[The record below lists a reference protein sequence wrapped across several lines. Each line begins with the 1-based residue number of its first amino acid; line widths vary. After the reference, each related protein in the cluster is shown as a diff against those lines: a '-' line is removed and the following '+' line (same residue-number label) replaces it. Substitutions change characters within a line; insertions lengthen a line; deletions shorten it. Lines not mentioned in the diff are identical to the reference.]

1 MEWQHYTRI
10 KSSMS
15 YIEELLKD
23 MEESVSGK
31 RKIYKSVYN
40 DLSKE
45 QLIHIKK
52 KLRNIK
58 NLLAHAKKDFNL
70 EHNRF
75 TLSHIINV
83 DCNYIWET
91 IEELWSYKLEKSSG
105 KINSKE
111 KKEKLDAILKEL
123 LNYSTQIKNLVG
135 K

>member
-1 MEWQHYTRI
+1 
-10 KSSMS
+10 
-15 YIEELLKD
+15 
-23 MEESVSGK
+23 
-31 RKIYKSVYN
+31 
-40 DLSKE
+40 LSKE

-52 KLRNIK
+52 KLRKIK